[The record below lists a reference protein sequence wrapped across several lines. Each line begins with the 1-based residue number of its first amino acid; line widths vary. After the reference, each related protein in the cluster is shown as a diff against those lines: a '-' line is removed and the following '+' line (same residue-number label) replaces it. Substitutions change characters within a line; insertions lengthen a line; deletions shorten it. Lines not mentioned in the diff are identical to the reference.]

1 MAGKRAIVHDA
12 SNVIFGK
19 RKRGNAHIF
28 HGLSNDDI
36 VDKLEDLIKENYL
49 ENQGIKMLGVC
60 SDFSRD
66 IENMS
71 FPESHML
78 LPVCDLVSLLALFS
92 HSFLINLSSTLLL
105 FSNLA

>member
-1 MAGKRAIVHDA
+1 MAGKRAIKHDA
-12 SNVIFGK
+12 SDVIFGK

-71 FPESHML
+71 FPESHVL
-78 LPVCDLVSLLALFS
+78 LPVAIL
-92 HSFLINLSSTLLL
+92 
-105 FSNLA
+105 